1 MTNASA
7 PKRMVASTLVRERSR
22 SAVRSAPTKTTTKST
37 FVTSRISSAP
47 FIRHPP
53 RPRRNKSR
61 DSAIR
66 RGDSAVSV
74 NCGYRR
80 GKAVVPSRVHR
91 WPQRTQRRLYERRAS
106 PRADLPL
113 KLERRTVPGLLL
125 ERVRNHRARVGEP
138 VGRDELAR
146 AAEIVPVRGATG
158 IDRRC
163 AARGIDRSR
172 GGRGTD
178 RGFRGPRRAVRLKAS
193 ELTESDAREADG
205 DEDGDDCRQPE
216 RLQHGHGACGAQL
229 ARERDADADPG
240 DPLDALRARQD
251 EATAVERGDRGKRD
265 E

>member
-1 MTNASA
+1 
-7 PKRMVASTLVRERSR
+7 MVASTLVRERSR

-74 NCGYRR
+74 NFGYRP

-125 ERVRNHRARVGEP
+125 ERVGNHRARVGEP

-146 AAEIVPVRGATG
+146 EGDAERVPVRRGNALAQCLDRAVCITERG
-158 IDRRC
+158 FDRRE
-163 AARGIDRSR
+163 AVVGFRVLRIRRSR
-172 GGRGTD
+172 TAHRVVGGL
-178 RGFRGPRRAVRLKAS
+178 PRPRLALLR
-193 ELTESDAREADG
+193 EL
-205 DEDGDDCRQPE
+205 
-216 RLQHGHGACGAQL
+216 L
-229 ARERDADADPG
+229 
-240 DPLDALRARQD
+240 
-251 EATAVERGDRGKRD
+251 
-265 E
+265 